1 MWRSAG
7 DLARSL
13 QDLTAMVACAVEA
26 GQLRAEVNGL
36 LDLSRFHLYADRRQC
51 LEFAEQAF
59 AKSRRLDD
67 VVFRALV
74 QGNLANLNL
83 MLRGWRA
90 EDADSCRQA
99 VAVIAESR
107 DPAMLMRRCSIE
119 MVLEFLRSDY
129 RACGVA
135 ASQGRDL
142 AAVIGDVFYF
152 ALFATVESFALMN
165 LGVWSEVEQLVA
177 TTRSIAERNVNPQ
190 ATAMYHVTIGWMRA
204 EAGDFEAAASCG
216 EQNLDAA
223 VEANSFIFF
232 FGRSLL
238 ARAYLGMRNLPLAR
252 VHFDAIE
259 RRIEHDGMAMEALI
273 MPYYLS
279 SRCEYWLAVGDL
291 GRAEETSRRLH
302 AMASMAPDRT
312 FLAISH
318 GLMARVAMARG
329 NLREAR
335 TQVSRAIR
343 LVRHAQLPLAAWR
356 AHAAAADLHDL
367 GRETDRAIRCRD
379 RSGRVLRSLAN
390 GLGQSDP
397 LRSARWLDH
406 ASGIRAAQ

>member
-1 MWRSAG
+1 M
-7 DLARSL
+7 
-13 QDLTAMVACAVEA
+13 EA

-36 LDLSRFHLYADRRQC
+36 LDLSRSYLYADRRQC

-59 AKSRRLDD
+59 AKSRGLDD

-83 MLRGWRA
+83 LFRGWRA
-90 EDADSCRQA
+90 EDAQSIHQT

-107 DPAMLMRRCSIE
+107 DPAMLMRRCAME

-129 RACGVA
+129 RACCA
-135 ASQGRDL
+135 AAGKGREL
-142 AAVIGDVFYF
+142 AAVIGDLYMFSLL
-152 ALFATVESFALMN
+152 ALVESFALMN
-165 LGVWSEVEQLVA
+165 LGLWNEVEQLVA
-177 TTRSIAERNVNPQ
+177 TTRSIAERNVNPE
-190 ATAMYHVTIGWMRA
+190 ATAICRVTIGWMRA
-204 EAGDFEAAASCG
+204 EVGDFEAAASCG
-216 EQNLDAA
+216 EQTLDAT
-223 VEANSFIFF
+223 VEINSHVFF
-232 FGRSLL
+232 LGRSLL
-238 ARAYLGMRNLPLAR
+238 ARAYVGMRNLPLAR

-259 RRIEHDGMAMEALI
+259 RRIEHDGMPMETLI
-273 MPYYLS
+273 TPYYLS
-279 SRCEYWLAVGDL
+279 SRCEYWLAAGDL
-291 GRAEETSRRLH
+291 GCAEETSLRLH

-367 GRETDRAIRCRD
+367 CGQTNRSIRGRG
-379 RSGRVLRSLAN
+379 RSSQVLRSLAT
-390 GLGQSDP
+390 GLGQSVP
-397 LRSARWLDH
+397 LAIGEM
-406 ASGIRAAQ
+406 A